1 MLKVID
7 LAQDQWVAFCK
18 DFSLQHHG
26 WLVAT
31 SVIEPESPASPD
43 TGEHAHAHLTAR
55 DLPFSELRALPNGRG
70 LNLLLGDGK
79 LHIHESIAD
88 VESLHALETPEGA
101 HAGLRIDRRNGGSL
115 LLNFRVPAR
124 PDSLDGI
131 AASEW

>member
-7 LAQDQWVAFCK
+7 IAQDQWPAFCR

-31 SVIEPESPASPD
+31 SVIEPESPPSPD
-43 TGEHAHAHLTAR
+43 GGEGPHTHLTAR

-70 LNLLLGDGK
+70 LTLLLGDGNR
-79 LHIHESIAD
+79 HVHESISDAT
-88 VESLHALETPEGA
+88 SLHALETAEGA
-101 HAGLRIDRRNGGSL
+101 HAGLRIDKRTGGSL

-124 PDSLDGI
+124 PESLDGM
-131 AASEW
+131 AAAEW